1 MKVLVTGCAGFI
13 GSSLVDRLL
22 ADNHSVTGIDCFTDY
37 YPRALKE
44 RNISGA
50 KNNPDF
56 TLIEEDIF
64 NMNSFPEVDVVF
76 HQAAQAG
83 VRASWGKS
91 FTIYTH
97 NNVDGTQKLLEW
109 YKNHPVKKFVYAS
122 SSSIYGDARQLPVT
136 ETATPQPVSPYG
148 VSKLAAEHL
157 CYLYWKNFGVPTI
170 SLRYFTVFGPRQRPD
185 MAINKFMHSIASGKT
200 IIRYGDGSQTR
211 DFTYIDDIVSANLLA
226 AGSRYEGEV
235 FNIGGGNRIRLG
247 DLISLMESVTG
258 KKAVIQTESLQKG
271 DVTDTWASTE
281 KAKSLLHWAPSTDIE
296 QGLKKYWEWMKKF
309 G

>member
-1 MKVLVTGCAGFI
+1 MKMLVTGCAGFI

-22 ADNHSVTGIDCFTDY
+22 ADDHTVVGIDCFTDY
-37 YPRALKE
+37 YPRFLKE

-50 KNNPDF
+50 INNRNF
-56 TLIEEDIF
+56 TFIEEDIF
-64 NMNSFPEVDVVF
+64 NMNAFPGVDVVF

-83 VRASWGKS
+83 VRASWGRS
-91 FTIYTH
+91 FTIYTR
-97 NNVDGTQKLLEW
+97 NNVDVTQKLLEW
-109 YKNHPVKKFVYAS
+109 YKDHPVKKFVYAS
-122 SSSIYGDARQLPVT
+122 SSSIYGDASLPMT
-136 ETATPQPVSPYG
+136 ETATPQPISPYG

-157 CYLYWKNFGVPTI
+157 CYLYWKNYRVPTI

-185 MAINKFMHSIASGKT
+185 MAIYKFMHAIASEKT

-226 AGSRYEGEV
+226 AESRCEGEI
-235 FNIGGGNRIRLG
+235 FNIGGGNRISLAG
-247 DLISLMESVTG
+247 LIALMESIIG
-258 KKAVIQTESLQKG
+258 KKAKTQMESLQKG

-281 KAKSLLHWAPSTDIE
+281 KAKSKLHWVPTTNIE
-296 QGLKKYWEWMKKF
+296 QGLKKYSEWMETC

>member
-1 MKVLVTGCAGFI
+1 MLVTGCAGFI

-22 ADNHSVTGIDCFTDY
+22 ANNHTVIGIDCFTDY

-44 RNISGA
+44 RNIA
-50 KNNPDF
+50 DVKNNPKF
-56 TLIEEDIF
+56 SFIEEDLF
-64 NMNSFPEVDVVF
+64 NMNSFPDVDVVF

-83 VRASWGKS
+83 VRASWGNN

-97 NNVDGTQKLLEW
+97 NNVDVTQKLLEW
-109 YKNHPVKKFVYAS
+109 YNDHPVKKFVYAS
-122 SSSIYGDARQLPVT
+122 SSSIYGDAKQLPMT
-136 ETATPQPVSPYG
+136 ESATPQPVSPYG

-200 IIRYGDGSQTR
+200 ITRFGDGSQTR

-226 AGSRYEGEV
+226 AESKFDGEV
-235 FNIGGGNRIRLG
+235 FNIGGGNRIRL
-247 DLISLMESVTG
+247 DNLIQLMEAITDR
-258 KKAVIQTESLQKG
+258 KAKIKTEPLQKG
-271 DVTDTWASTE
+271 DVTDTWASTD
-281 KAKSLLHWAPSTDIE
+281 KAKSLLHWRPTTDIE
-296 QGLKKYWEWMKKF
+296 NGLKKYWRWMENC
-309 G
+309 

>member
-1 MKVLVTGCAGFI
+1 MKALVTGCAGFI

-22 ADNHSVTGIDCFTDY
+22 EGNHQVIGIDCFTDY
-37 YPRALKE
+37 YPRNLKE
-44 RNISGA
+44 RNILSA
-50 KNNPDF
+50 LKNPDF
-56 TLIEEDIF
+56 TFIEEDIF
-64 NMNSFPEVDVVF
+64 NMNAFPDVDVVY

-97 NNVDGTQKLLEW
+97 NNVDVTQKLLEW
-109 YKNHPVKKFVYAS
+109 YKDHPVKKFVYAS
-122 SSSIYGDARQLPVT
+122 SSSIYGDARLPMT

-157 CYLYWKNFGVPTI
+157 CYLYWKNFGVPSI

-211 DFTYIDDIVSANLLA
+211 DFTYIDDIVSANMLA
-226 AGSRYEGEV
+226 ANSSCAGEV
-235 FNIGGGNRIRLG
+235 FNIGGGNRIGLG
-247 DLISLMESVTG
+247 ELILLMESVTG
-258 KKAVIQTESLQKG
+258 KKAKIQTEALQKG

-281 KAKSLLHWAPSTDIE
+281 KAKSKLHWVPVTNIE
-296 QGLKKYWEWMKKF
+296 YGLKKYWTWMKTF